1 MAVVLGV
8 GIATLDIINLV
19 ERYPAEDE
27 EIRAV
32 SQRRSR
38 GGNAT
43 NTLVV
48 LSELGHRCAW
58 AGVLPREADGE
69 FVREDL
75 ERHRIDLRHV
85 ERPERGKLPVSCILA
100 SRSTGSRTIV
110 HYRDLPEYPFEAFDR
125 IDLSPFHW
133 LHFEGRAVEE
143 LAPMLEKAATRPV
156 PVSLEVEKPRAGI
169 ERLFGLPDLLLF
181 SRVYALSR
189 GFDSPETFLRQ
200 AVPAGSE
207 AWLAWGDTGAWSRD
221 RQGRL
226 HFHAAPRVEVVDS
239 LGAGDSFNAGVIHGH
254 LSGWAVPR
262 ILEAAV
268 NLASAKCARQGF
280 DGLAEALE

>member
-1 MAVVLGV
+1 MSSVLGV

-27 EIRAV
+27 EVRAV
-32 SQRRSR
+32 AQRRAR

-69 FVREDL
+69 FVRAEL
-75 ERHRIDLRHV
+75 QRHRIDLRHV
-85 ERPERGKLPVSCILA
+85 ERPVKGKLPVSCILA
-100 SRSTGSRTIV
+100 SRRTGSRTIV
-110 HYRDLPEYPFEAFDR
+110 HYRDLPEYSFAAFDR

-133 LHFEGRAVEE
+133 LHFEGRAVQE
-143 LAPMLEKAATRPV
+143 LAPMLEKAAARPV
-156 PVSLEVEKPRAGI
+156 PVSLEVEKQREGI
-169 ERLFGLPDLLLF
+169 EALFGLADLLLF

-189 GFDSPETFLRQ
+189 GFDSPEAFLRQ
-200 AVPAGSE
+200 AVPGGRE
-207 AWLAWGDTGAWSRD
+207 AWLAWGSAGAWCRD

-226 HFHAAPRVEVVDS
+226 HFHAAPSTEVVDS
-239 LGAGDSFNAGVIHGH
+239 LGAGDTFNAGVIHGH
-254 LSGWAVPR
+254 LSGWALPR
-262 ILEAAV
+262 ILEGAV
-268 NLASAKCARQGF
+268 TLASAKCAREGF
-280 DGLAEALE
+280 DGLAEVLG